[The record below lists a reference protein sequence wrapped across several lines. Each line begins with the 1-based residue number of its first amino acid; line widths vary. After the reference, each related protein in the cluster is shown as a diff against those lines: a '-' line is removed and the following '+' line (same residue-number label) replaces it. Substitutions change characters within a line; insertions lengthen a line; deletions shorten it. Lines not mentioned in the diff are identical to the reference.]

1 MLINTVK
8 TVRNLRKFKIQ
19 LLSFDN
25 LDLVFETNEKSEKN
39 RKN

>member
-25 LDLVFETNEKSEKN
+25 LNLVFETNEKSEKN